1 MSEKFTIGVVGNPN
15 CGKTTL
21 FNSLTGSRQR
31 VGNWPGVT
39 VERKTGHYVFE
50 GVEFELVDLPG
61 TYSLDVSA
69 GEVSLDEQIARDYVA
84 AREADLIV
92 NIVDVS
98 NLERNLY
105 LTAQLIE
112 MRVPML
118 VALNM
123 MDAARQ
129 QGLEIDVVG
138 LAERLG
144 CPVIPVVATSG
155 EGIAGLRS
163 AILAGARDPRPA
175 SAAIGYAP
183 PIEAAIAELVP
194 EVASQAAEK
203 GIDPHWLAL
212 RLLEGDDLAEDMA
225 DNVAGPK
232 LDALRAQTAE
242 MLGDDIDIS
251 IADARY
257 GFVNEVT
264 SATVKRRNR
273 VRRSTSDTIDR
284 IVLNRALGI
293 PIFLFAM
300 YLMFLFTIN
309 IGGAFIDFF
318 DIFTGTLLVEG
329 LGTWLTGL
337 GTPDW
342 LVLVLAD
349 GLGGGVQVVATFI
362 PVIAFLYLF
371 LSVLEDSGYMARAA
385 FVMDRAMRAIG
396 LPGKAFVPLIVGFGC
411 NVPAI
416 MATRTLEQQ
425 RDRLMTIVM
434 APFMSCGARLP
445 VYVLF
450 AAAFFPVGGQN
461 VVFGLYLIG
470 IAVAVLTGLIMK
482 NTLLRGQTA
491 PFVMELPPYHL
502 PTVRGILLRSW
513 ERTRS
518 FMFRAGKIIV
528 PMVLVLNVLN
538 AVGTDGSFGN
548 EDSDQSVLS
557 EIGRSITPAFAP
569 MGMTEDNW
577 PAAVGLFTGVLAK
590 EAVVG
595 TLDAL
600 YSDLAIADA
609 AAAGIGIEEE
619 RPFTLAGGLG
629 EAFASIPA
637 NLVDALGTWADP
649 LGLSVG
655 DLSDSESVAEAQGVS
670 TGTFGAMAAR
680 FDGAAGAFAYLLLIL
695 LYFPCTAALA
705 AVYRE
710 TNTRWTLFVAAWTT
724 GIGYIVATV
733 FYQAAIF
740 SRSPATSAAWIA
752 AMLGIFLAV
761 TLVLRAKGAARGTGA
776 PARQRA

>member
-1 MSEKFTIGVVGNPN
+1 MSEKYTIGVVGNPN

-21 FNSLTGSRQR
+21 FNALTGSRQR

-39 VERKTGHYVFE
+39 VERKTGRYVFE

-61 TYSLDVSA
+61 TYSLDVAA

-92 NIVDVS
+92 NIVDAS

-129 QGLEIDVVG
+129 NG
-138 LAERLG
+138 LAIDAAGLADRLG
-144 CPVIPVVATSG
+144 CPVIPVVATTG
-155 EGIAGLRS
+155 EGVAELRS
-163 AILAGARDPRPA
+163 AILDGARNPHPAGAQITYA
-175 SAAIGYAP
+175 AAI
-183 PIEAAIAELVP
+183 ESAIAELQP
-194 EVASQAAEK
+194 QLQAQSTAK
-203 GIDPHWLAL
+203 GVDLHWLAL
-212 RLLEGDDLAEDMA
+212 RLLEGDSLADRMA
-225 DNVAGPK
+225 GSVGGPE
-232 LDALRAQTAE
+232 LNALRDRTAQS
-242 MLGDDIDIS
+242 LGDDIDIS

-257 GFVNEVT
+257 GFVNRVT
-264 SATVKRRNR
+264 SATVERKNR
-273 VRRSTSDTIDR
+273 VSRSVSDRVDR

-293 PIFLFAM
+293 PIFLLAM

-318 DIFTGTLLVEG
+318 DVFTGTLLVDG
-329 LGTWLTGL
+329 LGHWLASL
-337 GTPDW
+337 GAPDW

-371 LSVLEDSGYMARAA
+371 LSALEDSGYMARAA

-502 PTVRGILLRSW
+502 PTARGILLRSW
-513 ERTRS
+513 ERTHS

-595 TLDAL
+595 TLNAL
-600 YSDLAIADA
+600 YSDLAVADA
-609 AAAGIGIEEE
+609 AVAGIEWEAEGS
-619 RPFTLAGGLG
+619 FSLVDGLT

-637 NLVDALGTWADP
+637 NLVGAFGSWADP

-655 DLSDSESVAEAQGVS
+655 DLSDAEAVAEEQGVS

-710 TNTRWTLFVAAWTT
+710 TNLRWTLFVAAWTT

-752 AMLGIFLAV
+752 AMVGTFLAV
-761 TLVLRAKGAARGTGA
+761 TLVLRVQGAARGDPA
-776 PARQRA
+776 AARQQA